1 MYLDAIDK
9 PGKPIS
15 LRDIDTDPPK
25 KLQKDEALAEQDKL
39 EAELFQLQELMWG
52 AKQNS
57 VLVVLQG
64 RDTAGKDGAIKRV
77 VGALNPRGVHV
88 ASFGVPTEEEREHDF
103 LWRIH
108 KHTPRLGEFSVF
120 NRSHYEDVLV
130 VRVRKLLPEKVWR
143 ERYDHINSFE
153 EVLAEHGC
161 IILKF
166 FLHISKDEQKDRL
179 IEREKDPTKAWKLNA
194 NDWRERDFWDDYT
207 KANEDAISKCAS
219 KLAPWHVVPA
229 NSKWY
234 RNLAITEA
242 LVKAMR
248 PYQDGWLET
257 LKERGKIGRAELK
270 AFKAKQK

>member
-9 PGKPIS
+9 PGKSLS
-15 LRDIDTDPPK
+15 LRDIDTNPPK
-25 KLQKDEALAEQDKL
+25 KLDKDAALIEQDKL

-88 ASFGVPTEEEREHDF
+88 ASFGVPTEEERQHDF

-108 KHTPRLGEFSVF
+108 KHTPRLGEFAVF

-166 FLHISKDEQKDRL
+166 FLHISKDEQKERL
-179 IEREKDPTKAWKLNA
+179 LEREKDATKAWKLNA

-219 KLAPWHVVPA
+219 KFGPWHVVPA

-242 LVKAMR
+242 LVEAMR
-248 PYQDGWLET
+248 PYQDSWLET
-257 LKERGKIGRAELK
+257 LKERGKLGRAELK